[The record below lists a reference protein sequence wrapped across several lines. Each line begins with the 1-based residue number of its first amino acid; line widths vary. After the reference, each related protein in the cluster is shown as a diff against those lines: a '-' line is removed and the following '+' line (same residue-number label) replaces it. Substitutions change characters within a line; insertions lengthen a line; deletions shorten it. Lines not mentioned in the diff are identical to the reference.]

1 MILNKCLT
9 AALVLTCLA
18 LAGCVDEG
26 GRYSNHHY
34 AARDNGHDFGYQNDE
49 YIGRGRGSQ
58 HGGIGRPGNDR
69 ISQEYSNSGR
79 ERSGGNRSNNA
90 GWTIWPGRGVHS
102 RGLKFKLPGCPPN
115 TSKVVAFGAAR
126 RS

>member
-1 MILNKCLT
+1 MILKIKCLT

-58 HGGIGRPGNDR
+58 HGGIGRPANDR

-90 GWTIWPGRGVHS
+90 GNSGSGQSGRGEV
-102 RGLKFKLPGCPPN
+102 FTPG
-115 TSKVVAFGAAR
+115 G
-126 RS
+126 